1 MITRRGVAD
10 RGAGLVGTSAGFLVF
25 LLLMLAAVQI
35 LFNLY
40 ANSMVTT
47 AAHDAAREV
56 AGFDASTDRCA
67 ATSGAE
73 ATFAEAL
80 GDYGDAGYATLIWT
94 CTDPQVV
101 SVRVVA
107 DHPTILP
114 PRMAGLISLGR
125 LDRTITIRLEE
136 FQ

>member
-1 MITRRGVAD
+1 
-10 RGAGLVGTSAGFLVF
+10 
-25 LLLMLAAVQI
+25 MLAAVQI

-80 GDYGDAGYATLIWT
+80 GEYGDAGYARLIWT

-101 SVRVVA
+101 SVRVIA

-114 PRMAGLISLGR
+114 PRMAGLVSLGH
-125 LDRTITIRLEE
+125 LDRTITIRVEE